1 MKLLSAENVYKTF
14 GIKDAAVQALQGVSL
29 EVEEGE
35 MVAIM
40 GKSGSGKST
49 LLNVLGGLMKMDS
62 GSLRFRGE
70 LLDFSNRKVLTHY
83 RRNCVG
89 FVVQYFAL
97 ISDLNVYDNVM
108 LPLRY
113 QGIPGKQAG
122 KMAEAALEM
131 LGILEK
137 RKAYPDELS
146 GGQQQRAAI
155 ARAIVKNPDLILADE
170 PTGALDEATGDE
182 VMRIFR
188 SLQESGKT
196 ILIVTHDDKVAE
208 CCDRIVYLK
217 DGAVAQNYFGA
228 F

>member
-1 MKLLSAENVYKTF
+1 MKLLSAENVSKTF
-14 GIKDAAVQALQGVSL
+14 GKKDAAVQALQGVSL
-29 EVEEGE
+29 QVEEGE

-49 LLNVLGGLMKMDS
+49 LLNVLGGLMAMDS

-70 LLDFSNRKVLTHY
+70 LLDFSKKKVLTHY
-83 RRNCVG
+83 RRNSVG

-97 ISDLNVYDNVM
+97 ISDLNIYDNVM

-113 QGIPGKQAG
+113 QGTARKQAG
-122 KMAEAALEM
+122 KQAETALEM
-131 LGILEK
+131 LGISEK

-182 VMRIFR
+182 VMEILRG
-188 SLQESGKT
+188 LQESGKT
-196 ILIVTHDDKVAE
+196 ILIVTHDDKVAD

-217 DGAVAQNYFGA
+217 DGRICPAP
-228 F
+228 

>member
-1 MKLLSAENVYKTF
+1 MKLLSAANVSKTF
-14 GIKDAAVQALQGVSL
+14 GKKDAAVQALQGVSL
-29 EVEEGE
+29 QVEEGE

-49 LLNVLGGLMKMDS
+49 LLNVLGGLMAMDS

-70 LLDFSNRKVLTHY
+70 LLDFSKKKVLTHY
-83 RRNCVG
+83 RRNSVG

-97 ISDLNVYDNVM
+97 ISDLNIYDNVM

-113 QGIPGKQAG
+113 QGTARKQAG
-122 KMAEAALEM
+122 KQAETALEM
-131 LGILEK
+131 LGISEK
-137 RKAYPDELS
+137 RKAYSDELS

-182 VMRIFR
+182 VMEIFR
-188 SLQESGKT
+188 GLQESGKT
-196 ILIVTHDDKVAE
+196 ILIVTHDAKVAD
-208 CCDRIVYLK
+208 CCGRIVYLK
-217 DGAVAQNYFGA
+217 DGRICPAP
-228 F
+228 